1 MNESEL
7 MIYPK
12 QQKDTTVLFLAWKF
26 LLSRMNPLKEMV
38 YFVDAQGGGIVDSM
52 NNLKEGDVLRGQV
65 TGSYWPVH
73 NSDATIH
80 ASFKTTSI
88 KVWNSLGQK
97 VRARSP

>member
-26 LLSRMNPLKEMV
+26 LLSRMNPLREMV
-38 YFVDAQGGGIVDSM
+38 YFVDAQGGGIIDSM

-65 TGSYWPVH
+65 TGS
-73 NSDATIH
+73 
-80 ASFKTTSI
+80 FKPDSGPRTS
-88 KVWNSLGQK
+88 KCGTLSANK
-97 VRARSP
+97 SPT